1 MVEGNSLDDCFVE
14 LTCPTNG
21 VEGVL
26 CCQSMWLNLCK
37 GDRFPDRCS
46 RWRCILDLPK
56 TKVFDQKMTTYP
68 LSTAAEN
75 HNLLLCNTRHT
86 SRCLCELKYFTTEG
100 KILVQHDAT
109 RRHHHGTKQKRPKR
123 TTHFVQTLSKK

>member
-1 MVEGNSLDDCFVE
+1 MVLRGCCAVNQCGSICVRAIVSLIV
-14 LTCPTNG
+14 
-21 VEGVL
+21 VHV
-26 CCQSMWLNLCK
+26 
-37 GDRFPDRCS
+37 GDVF
-46 RWRCILDLPK
+46 WTYQK